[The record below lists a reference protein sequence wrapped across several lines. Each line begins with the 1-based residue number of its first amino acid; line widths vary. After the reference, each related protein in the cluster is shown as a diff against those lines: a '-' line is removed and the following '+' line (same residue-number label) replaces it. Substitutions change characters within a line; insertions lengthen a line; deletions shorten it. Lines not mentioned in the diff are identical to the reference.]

1 MKMKRLNGLFKVI
14 LIVLLMGTPLVG
26 CTGTGGK
33 IAAGTP
39 SQASPASIPSPQ
51 ASPVLNSKPPA
62 TLVSS
67 LQQDLSKQTGIP
79 TNKLKMVESKQKT
92 WSDGCLGLGK
102 SEEMCS
108 QAMVQG
114 WQVTFSDGGTQR
126 WVYRTNGS
134 GNVSRLEMPMAQ
146 PKTVQPK
153 G

>member
-14 LIVLLMGTPLVG
+14 LIVLLIGTPLMG
-26 CTGTGGK
+26 CATILEKKSVPVEIHPLDSPTPGTK
-33 IAAGTP
+33 TKPVSSSEP
-39 SQASPASIPSPQ
+39 S
-51 ASPVLNSKPPA
+51 A

-67 LQQDLSKQTGIP
+67 LQQNLSKQTGIP
-79 TNKLKMVESKQKT
+79 TDKLKIVESKQKT

-114 WQVTFSDGGTQR
+114 WQVTFSDGTQR
-126 WVYRTNGS
+126 WVYRTNGA